1 MTLRRAPQFLVMFSI
16 AAGLAS
22 SIAFTHTHAESY
34 RERHPIQITGSSA
47 GLAITRS
54 GGATAAVMFS
64 SATPTALS
72 PTPMVT
78 PVTPLPPADSPS
90 SSADSV
96 NNTGKYAVI
105 VIVLSVMTIV
115 IAALVLLWFVVD

>member
-1 MTLRRAPQFLVMFSI
+1 MTLRRAQFLVTFSI
-16 AAGLAS
+16 VAALAS

-34 RERHPIQITGSSA
+34 RQRHPIQTTGSN
-47 GLAITRS
+47 GNLAITRS
-54 GGATAAVMFS
+54 GGAAAEMFS
-64 SATPTALS
+64 SATPPALS

-105 VIVLSVMTIV
+105 IIVLSVMAIV
-115 IAALVLLWFVVD
+115 VAALVVLWFVVD